1 MSALLAYPLS
11 IKKLPYRRAITFFVF
26 FTMLFNGGLVPTYL
40 MYVKYFHIKKH
51 DLGIDCSGLPV
62 KRKQRADDPKLL

>member
-1 MSALLAYPLS
+1 
-11 IKKLPYRRAITFFVF
+11 
-26 FTMLFNGGLVPTYL
+26 MLFNGGLVPTYL
-40 MYVKYFHIKKH
+40 MYVNYLHIKKH